1 MLVRTIYAHR
11 HKIVTNGVDMVQN
24 RSLRTSKPRHA
35 NAELCPVESAL
46 NQIGGKWKGLVILRL
61 LVRVRRFNELLRT
74 LEGCS
79 QRMLTKQLRELE
91 GDGIINRKVY
101 AEVPPRVEY
110 SLTAVGKDLE
120 PVVRSMCE
128 WGQKHVLKIEP
139 NWIKIFE
146 SLD

>member
-1 MLVRTIYAHR
+1 MT
-11 HKIVTNGVDMVQN
+11 QN
-24 RSLRTSKPRHA
+24 RSLKASKPRHE
-35 NAELCPVESAL
+35 NAELCPVESTL
-46 NQIGGKWKGLVILRL
+46 NQIGGKWKGLIILRL

-110 SLTAVGKDLE
+110 SLTKVGKDLE
-120 PVVRSMCE
+120 PVVKSMCE
-128 WGQKHVLKIEP
+128 WGQKHVLNIKP
-139 NWIKIFE
+139 NWRKIFE